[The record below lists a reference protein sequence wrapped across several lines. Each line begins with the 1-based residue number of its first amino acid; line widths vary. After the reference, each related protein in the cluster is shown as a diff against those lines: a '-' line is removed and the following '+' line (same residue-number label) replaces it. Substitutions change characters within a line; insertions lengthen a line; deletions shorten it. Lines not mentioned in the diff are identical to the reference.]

1 MCIYTKREMKV
12 WNLCGVLLH
21 CYYVQIMN
29 FSATVKLRRVN
40 SVLRGTVKEV
50 FVPYSWKI
58 GFGPEV

>member
-1 MCIYTKREMKV
+1 MKV

-40 SVLRGTVKEV
+40 SVLGGTVKEV